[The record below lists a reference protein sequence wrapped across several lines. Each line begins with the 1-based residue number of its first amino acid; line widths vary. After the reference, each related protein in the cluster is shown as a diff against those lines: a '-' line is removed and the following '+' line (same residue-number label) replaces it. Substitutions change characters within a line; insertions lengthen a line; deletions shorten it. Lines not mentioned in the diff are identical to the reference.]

1 MKLLLPIIFLSLIS
15 CAGTVDSLVNTDP
28 NPSCQYEVYRH
39 DPSSWL
45 LKTPEMHFI
54 YDGSYW
60 TTSTN
65 FIEPQYYQNAWHN
78 MLDLGTFLQR
88 LSEYGIQSGTLD
100 PVDHYSEPK
109 LDVNSGF
116 NLISKQITVDDSIL
130 VADINNN
137 ILAGTIPFPN
147 DNTIYVI
154 MLPPN
159 VITATMVNNSWNG
172 YHGNTTYGSSRYAFA
187 IIQYSSNYDN
197 TDEIV
202 GHELMEASSNP
213 DDNSGYFDDKTGK
226 EIGDICESYT
236 EQVDGYAVQ
245 KVFSE
250 SLCKCF

>member
-1 MKLLLPIIFLSLIS
+1 MKLLLPIILLSFIG
-15 CAGTVDSLVNTDP
+15 CAGNIDQVVNTDP

-39 DPSSWL
+39 DPSGWL

-60 TTSTN
+60 TTGTN

-78 MLDLGTFLQR
+78 MLDLGTVLQR
-88 LSEYGIQSGTLD
+88 LSEYGIESGTLD

-159 VITATMVNNSWNG
+159 VITTTMVSNSWNG
-172 YHGNTTYGSSRYAFA
+172 YHSHTAYGSNRYTFA
-187 IIQYSSNYDN
+187 IIQYNSNYDSV
-197 TDEIV
+197 DEVIS
-202 GHELMEASSNP
+202 HELAESSTDP
-213 DDNSGYFDDKTGK
+213 DNYTGYYAVSQ
-226 EIGDICESYT
+226 EIGDLCEAYT
-236 EQVDGYAVQ
+236 EEIDGYRVQ

-250 SLCKCF
+250 SACQCL